1 MSKRR
6 ISALI
11 FILKTLKKSSLI
23 RINIVIIIV
32 IVIIEERYCYH
43 YFFKLQD
50 AEWQTK

>member
-23 RINIVIIIV
+23 RKSLLFVN
-32 IVIIEERYCYH
+32 
-43 YFFKLQD
+43 FFVLFLFD
-50 AEWQTK
+50 VGDTNTIDLSASLCAG